1 MKACSSGKS
10 IISIFPTHYIDIT
23 IRDLGCFHGGPSD
36 VFATRELRSF
46 LEADDPT
53 RSNNIAYLLNIFSQ
67 RGTNVGVP

>member
-1 MKACSSGKS
+1 
-10 IISIFPTHYIDIT
+10 
-23 IRDLGCFHGGPSD
+23 
-36 VFATRELRSF
+36 LRSF